1 MIWPGTLF
9 FSLIKFSAWSGVSGY
24 TRKRPDYLTRPYL
37 GQNIFTE
44 NHRFPDQTCQNIFRK
59 YSQEAT
65 VFSDKV
71 WQVSDFSAGSNS
83 LV

>member
-1 MIWPGTLF
+1 MITMVKIMLRSFGLELFF

-24 TRKRPDYLTRPYL
+24 TRKRPDYLTISYL

-65 VFSDKV
+65 VF
-71 WQVSDFSAGSNS
+71 
-83 LV
+83 